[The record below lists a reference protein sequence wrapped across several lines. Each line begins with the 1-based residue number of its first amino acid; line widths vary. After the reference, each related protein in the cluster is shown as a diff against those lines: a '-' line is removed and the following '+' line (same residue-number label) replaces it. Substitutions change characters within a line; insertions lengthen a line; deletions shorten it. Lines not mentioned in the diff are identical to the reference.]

1 MLKMGFI
8 AMPSALDVSDFCST
22 QVMDSAVPNTF
33 TSLDTTTAIFV
44 NTTQIHDAEEIRQ
57 RHPLHG
63 IGMPDDVA
71 GAAVF
76 LASSEA
82 RWITGAMLPVDGGFT
97 AQ

>member
-1 MLKMGFI
+1 
-8 AMPSALDVSDFCST
+8 MPSALDVSDFCST

>member
-1 MLKMGFI
+1 MQ
-8 AMPSALDVSDFCST
+8 SALDVSNYCFLSIINSS
-22 QVMDSAVPNTF
+22 VSNTGTF
-33 TSLDTTTAIFV
+33 LVSIDTATAIFV

-63 IGMPDDVA
+63 IGMPDDIA

>member
-1 MLKMGFI
+1 MNLSVSNTCTFFI
-8 AMPSALDVSDFCST
+8 
-22 QVMDSAVPNTF
+22 
-33 TSLDTTTAIFV
+33 SLDTATAIFV
-44 NTTQIHDAEEIRQ
+44 NTTQVHDAEEIRQ

-63 IGMPDDVA
+63 IGMPDDIA
-71 GAAVF
+71 GAAIF